1 MVRLVRVITFKL
13 DEETILK
20 LNRVAN
26 ELGISRSEVIRAAI
40 LSYISKKTD
49 EKARTRRVL
58 LK

>member
-1 MVRLVRVITFKL
+1 MRVITFKL